1 MSAHAHAHSRLRLH
15 VYTISRA
22 HFFRF
27 IFKKHMQK
35 STGAYGAHFCTSCLM
50 LLSSLFVLSIIVLR
64 EEGGGRRQSRAVS
77 ACCCFTVESRTLLL
91 LCLSSPNSL
100 YPEIADRHEVR
111 NSCGAFGGG
120 NQTRNFTSAILL
132 IR

>member
-1 MSAHAHAHSRLRLH
+1 MSAHTHTYSQLRLH

-27 IFKKHMQK
+27 IFKEHMQK

-64 EEGGGRRQSRAVS
+64 EGGGQSRAVS

-100 YPEIADRHEVR
+100 YPEIADRHVVR

>member
-1 MSAHAHAHSRLRLH
+1 MSAHRHTYSQLRLH

-22 HFFRF
+22 YLFHF
-27 IFKKHMQK
+27 IFKEHMQK

-64 EEGGGRRQSRAVS
+64 EGGGQSRAVS

-100 YPEIADRHEVR
+100 YPEIADRHVVR

>member
-1 MSAHAHAHSRLRLH
+1 MSAHTHTYSQLRLY

-22 HFFRF
+22 YLFHF
-27 IFKKHMQK
+27 IFKEHMQK

-64 EEGGGRRQSRAVS
+64 EGGGQSRAVS

-100 YPEIADRHEVR
+100 YPEIADRHVVR